1 MKLFGA
7 MLLDELGARAA
18 ASPRRRAHYNVHAD
32 AGDLVQRFF
41 VSMCRDSYIRP
52 HRHRVRG
59 ELAMV
64 LRGRFE
70 LLTFDEAGT
79 VTGRQ
84 ALGEGT
90 ASMGYELAPETW
102 HMLIAET
109 DGATFLEI
117 KQGPYDPATAA
128 QFADWAPSEA
138 EPAAAGFLERA
149 RAVRPGGRP

>member
-7 MLLDELGARAA
+7 SLLDELGARAA
-18 ASPRRRAHYNVHAD
+18 ASPRRRAHYNVHPD

-52 HRHRVRG
+52 HRHGVRA

-64 LRGRFE
+64 LRGRFA
-70 LLTFDEAGT
+70 LLRFDEAGT
-79 VTGRQ
+79 VTDRQ
-84 ALGEGT
+84 TLGEGT

-109 DGATFLEI
+109 DGATFLEV

-128 QFADWAPSEA
+128 QFAEWAPA
-138 EPAAAGFLERA
+138 EGQPAAAGFLERA
-149 RAVRPGGRP
+149 RAARPGGRL